1 MENRHERT
9 RAPTSPRPRL
19 WGDPVNST
27 IALFLVQDGVINGA
41 IYALLAVAI
50 VLVFAVTRVI
60 FIPQGEFVTFGAL
73 TLTSLEAGTMPGTT
87 WFLLCLGVCAFA
99 LDFARKR
106 HSWTAAIAARRFAW
120 DILMPLAFV
129 LATFYLAPMKL
140 GLAVNIALCVA
151 LVVPMGPLVY
161 RIAFEPIADA
171 SVLVLL
177 IAAVGV
183 HLGMT
188 GLGLVFF
195 GPEGFRA
202 GAFTSASFSLGPL
215 MVSGQSILVLVV
227 TSLLMAALSLFF
239 GRSLLGKAL
248 IASAVNRRGARIVG
262 IPEALSGRVAFIMA
276 ALIGTLSGLLVAP
289 MLTVTYDTGF
299 MIGLKG
305 FVGAILAGL
314 VSYPWSVVAAIFVG
328 ILESFSSFLASEF
341 KDVIVFT
348 VIIPFLLW
356 RSLIGGHGEEE

>member
-1 MENRHERT
+1 MN
-9 RAPTSPRPRL
+9 AS
-19 WGDPVNST
+19 
-27 IALFLVQDGVINGA
+27 IALFLMQDGIINGA

-73 TLTSLEAGTMPGTT
+73 TLTSLEAGQMPGTT
-87 WFLLCLGVCAFA
+87 WFLLCLGIAAFA
-99 LDFARKR
+99 LDLVRKR
-106 HSWTAAIAARRFAW
+106 RVLTGRLVVKRFAW
-120 DILMPLAFV
+120 DILMPAAFV
-129 LATFYLAPMKL
+129 LATYLLAPLKL
-140 GLAVNIALCVA
+140 GLAANLVLCIA
-151 LVVPMGPLVY
+151 LVVPMGPLIY

-183 HLGMT
+183 HLAMT

-202 GAFTSASFSLGPL
+202 DAFTSTSFSFGPL

-227 TSLLMAALSLFF
+227 TSILMVALSLFF
-239 GRSLLGKAL
+239 GRALIGKAL

-289 MLTVTYDTGF
+289 MVTITYDTGF

-305 FVGAILAGL
+305 FVAAILAGL
-314 VSYPWSVVAAIFVG
+314 ASYPWSVVAAIFVG
-328 ILESFSSFLASEF
+328 LLESGASFLASEF
-341 KDVIVFT
+341 KDVVVFT
-348 VIIPFLLW
+348 VLIPFLLV
-356 RSLIGGHGEEE
+356 RSLTGNHSDDE